1 MRIAT
6 GRIQDGFRLFADRQ
20 CDGSMALRCVHIVLA
35 GRQCYSQLGREH
47 VHARAGR
54 PLKGDVVV
62 DVAGGFATLRH
73 FDLEGARRA
82 DHLKVALLECAKIR
96 TFFDDCRFV
105 AFRRLDAVEGTGLL

>member
-6 GRIQDGFRLFADRQ
+6 GLIQDGFRLFADRQ

-35 GRQCYSQLGREH
+35 GRQCHSQLGREH

-62 DVAGGFATLRH
+62 DVADDFATPRH
-73 FDLEGARRA
+73 FDLEEARLA
-82 DHLKVALLECAKIR
+82 DHINVAPLECATIR

-105 AFRRLDAVEGTGLL
+105 ASRRRDSAEGTGLL